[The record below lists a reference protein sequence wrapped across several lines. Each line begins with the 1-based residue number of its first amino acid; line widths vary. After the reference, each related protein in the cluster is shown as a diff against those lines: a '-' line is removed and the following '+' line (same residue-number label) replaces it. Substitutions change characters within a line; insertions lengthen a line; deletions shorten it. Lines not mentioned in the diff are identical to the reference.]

1 MWTHQVSSEAIDV
14 LLLSQHN
21 PAVCWLVIDIQ
32 NWNLDNEV
40 KSGSGK
46 NKIKKKKY
54 GYGF

>member
-21 PAVCWLVIDIQ
+21 PAVCWLVSAFQ